1 MRAAARLVRGKQCSG
16 TVFPARLVVL
26 LLLAAV
32 LTSCA
37 TVPDSSPVQVLGR
50 SGEGDQTPAEGPVDG
65 GNPLDLV
72 RDFVFASGASTDRH
86 GSSRRFLAPEAD
98 NWDDSAGMTV
108 LDGNFD
114 TVPTPGT
121 PGSGDTASIRIRGT
135 AIGRVTSSGA
145 FEPDQAP
152 FQQDVTVV
160 RRDGQW
166 RISALPN
173 GVVVPLSIFRNNYR
187 SVRIW
192 FVDPVRRLVVPDVRY
207 VPSVPARAQPARVAD
222 LLLGGPA
229 SAMVGAATSVLP
241 TGAKLRSNVATSPDG
256 ALVVD
261 LTGVG
266 ELDGPARR
274 LLAAQIVLSMAEVN
288 VVRARLLVDGE
299 PLLPDRPDVSRA
311 DVADLVA
318 EPPPAAD
325 VPELVVSGGRLRQLA
340 DSGAGTPSDG
350 PAGNG
355 AYDVESAGMSVDG
368 RRLAVVAR
376 SGGRRQL
383 LVGGTTDP
391 QLTPTGL
398 DAAAMTRPTW
408 APDGNEAWTVSDG
421 RTVTRVLLDG
431 ANPPRTGPVD
441 ADQLTAFGPI
451 RDLRLSRDGLRI
463 AAVVGTGLYTAAVA
477 RTGDGGV
484 NIIDVRRLRPLDL
497 GEVVA
502 ADWRAADQIVS
513 VSRGPDLL
521 VAQTSVDGLGLQQV
535 LGNNLTPPLSAV
547 AATSNQPL
555 LVTDQT
561 GVWDFAFGDQSAWRQ
576 VLGSAPDA
584 VPLYPG

>member
-1 MRAAARLVRGKQCSG
+1 MRSAARLV
-16 TVFPARLVVL
+16 AWL
-26 LLLAAV
+26 LLVAA
-32 LTSCA
+32 LSSCA
-37 TVPDSSPVQVLGR
+37 TVPDYSPPQVLGR
-50 SGEGDQTPAEGPVDG
+50 TSDGDQAPAAGPVDG

-86 GSSRRFLAPEAD
+86 GSARRFLAAEAD
-98 NWDDSAGMTV
+98 SWADGAGVTV

-114 TVPTPGT
+114 TIPAPGA
-121 PGSGDTASIRIRGT
+121 PSPGDTATIRIRGT
-135 AIGRVTSSGA
+135 AIGRLTASGA
-145 FEPDQAP
+145 FEPDQTP

-160 RRDGQW
+160 QRDGQW
-166 RISALPN
+166 RIAALPD
-173 GVVVPLSIFRNNYR
+173 GVVVPLTTFRNNYR
-187 SVRIW
+187 SVRTW

-207 VPSVPARAQPARVAD
+207 VPAVPAQAQPARVAD
-222 LLLGGPA
+222 LLLGGPS
-229 SAMVGAATSVLP
+229 SALVGAAISMLP
-241 TGAKLRSNVATSPDG
+241 VGAKLRSNVATSPDG

-266 ELDGPARR
+266 DLDGPGRR
-274 LLAAQIVLSMAEVN
+274 LLAAQVVLSLAEVN
-288 VVRARLLVDGE
+288 VVRARLLVDGV

-311 DVADLVA
+311 DVADLLS
-318 EPPPAAD
+318 EPAPPQD

-340 DSGAGTPSDG
+340 DTGPGSPTAG

-355 AYDVESAGMSVDG
+355 AYDVESAALSADG
-368 RRLAVVAR
+368 RRMLLVVR
-376 SGGRRQL
+376 QGGRRQL
-383 LVGGTTDP
+383 LVGATDDSQP
-391 QLTPTGL
+391 AAVGGV

-408 APDGNEAWTVSDG
+408 APDGNEAWSVLDG

-431 ANPPRTGPVD
+431 ANPPRTGQVD
-441 ADQLTAFGPI
+441 ADQLAAFGPI
-451 RDLRLSRDGLRI
+451 RNLRLSRDGLRI

-484 NIIDVRRLRPLDL
+484 AIRDVRRLRPLDL

-502 ADWRAADQIVS
+502 ADWRSADQIVS

-535 LGNNLTPPLSAV
+535 VGNNLTPPLSAV
-547 AATSNQPL
+547 AATANKPL

-561 GVWDFAFGDQSAWRQ
+561 GVWDFSFGDQAAWRQ
-576 VLGSAPDA
+576 VLGGAPDA
-584 VPLYPG
+584 MPLYPG